1 MYALTIIKSQ
11 VIDDIVSIVTVA
23 GRIFI
28 SARGSID
35 ALRQHP
41 VEIRGLASGSF
52 FDGCDYLTH
61 LIRLR
66 SFTFIHGGSTMRCCE
81 TATHFQLTVGYFNS
95 RTASRAASA
104 LTTPAPHSPRRSVVH
119 KVGICLLQSNDDED
133 SNKMGFVRKNSRAVS

>member
-28 SARGSID
+28 SALGSID
-35 ALRQHP
+35 ALRQDP
-41 VEIRGLASGSF
+41 FEIVGLASGSF

-81 TATHFQLTVGYFNS
+81 TATHFQLAVSYFNK
-95 RTASRAASA
+95 RTAMMASLA
-104 LTTPAPHSPRRSVVH
+104 STTPAPHSPRRSVVH
-119 KVGICLLQSNDDED
+119 EVGTSLLQSYIEEIT
-133 SNKMGFVRKNSRAVS
+133 KMGFVGTNLRAVS